1 MSEYSKIEDMPLGAA
16 VLGICLEESTDIMT
30 ALSFPVTQIETDSEK
45 GYVFL
50 YLDKSSPLRAEISIA
65 RGTWVEWERT

>member
-1 MSEYSKIEDMPLGAA
+1 MSEYSRIEDMPLGAA
-16 VLGICLEESTDIMT
+16 LVGICLEESTDVVT

-45 GYVFL
+45 GYVFM
-50 YLDKSSPLRAEISIA
+50 YLNRSSPLRAEISIA